1 MDRQALADFLRSR
14 RERVRPEDV
23 GLPRGHRRRTP
34 GLRREEVA
42 QLAYISVDHYTRLE
56 QARGRRPSRR
66 VLGGIARALRL
77 TDQERA
83 RLFQLAGER
92 EENEAA
98 GPARDVQPST
108 LNLIDRL
115 TDAAA
120 IVVDPTC
127 RVLAWNAL
135 AAALFEDFSALAPG
149 EERNLIR
156 RYFLHPDPDR
166 RHYGMG
172 ASERFAVTAVSYLR
186 MAATRY
192 PGSREIRSL
201 VAELLAGSEHFARLW
216 HSQEFRIDRHL
227 RQTVWHP
234 RVGAIELDFDVLTV
248 PDQEQQVLIF
258 TAEPGSPAYRSL
270 QLLKVIGTQRM
281 TVESR
286 SAPARAEGTAVSGGG
301 GLGRGS
307 RGPPRRA
314 RSRPPGRSAR
324 WR

>member
-1 MDRQALADFLRSR
+1 MDRRALAHFLRNKRAQIS
-14 RERVRPEDV
+14 PADV
-23 GLPRGHRRRTP
+23 GLPQGHRRRTP

-42 QLAYISVDHYTRLE
+42 QLAYISVDHYSRLE
-56 QARGRRPSRR
+56 QARGRHPSRR

-92 EENEAA
+92 EENEAV
-98 GPARDVQPST
+98 GPVREVQPST

-127 RVLAWNAL
+127 RVLAWNPL
-135 AAALFEDFSALAPG
+135 AAALLEDFSALAPG
-149 EERNLIR
+149 QERNLIR

-172 ASERFAVTAVSYLR
+172 IHDRFAVTAVSYLH

-192 PGSREIRSL
+192 PDSRELKSL
-201 VAELLAGSEHFARLW
+201 VAELMAGSEDFARLW
-216 HSQEFRIDRHL
+216 NSHQFRIDRHL
-227 RQTVWHP
+227 RQTVRHP
-234 RVGAIELDFDVLTV
+234 QVGAIELDFDVLTV
-248 PDQEQQVLIF
+248 PDQEQQVVIF
-258 TAEPGSPAYRSL
+258 TAEPESPAYRTL

-281 TVESR
+281 TVES
-286 SAPARAEGTAVSGGG
+286 
-301 GLGRGS
+301 
-307 RGPPRRA
+307 
-314 RSRPPGRSAR
+314 
-324 WR
+324 